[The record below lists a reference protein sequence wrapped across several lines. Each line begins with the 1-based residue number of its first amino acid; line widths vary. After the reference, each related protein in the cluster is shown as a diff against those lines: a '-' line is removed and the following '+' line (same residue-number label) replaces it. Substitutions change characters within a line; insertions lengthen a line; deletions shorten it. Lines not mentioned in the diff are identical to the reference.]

1 MTFIRLARRRTAF
14 VAALTLAVPL
24 TLVVTGPGITVAPG
38 SALAAPAAPT
48 ATSPAPPPGAIA
60 IEADQG
66 IEWQR
71 PSRLVI
77 ARGNAQAVRGDMQL
91 NGQVLTAHYRER
103 PDGSTEVWKIDA
115 EGDVRLKTPGETAFG
130 ERGSFD
136 FDKNLMTLT
145 GDTEVGVT
153 TATSRIT
160 ARKEITYDTRTRTMV
175 ARGDAV
181 AVEEDRT
188 LHGDVITVYLRDKPV
203 EGQSRMRRLEA
214 ERNVRLLTGGDD
226 IRADRGTYDVESGQA
241 TMTGSV
247 KVLRGPNVLTGCR
260 GEANLKTGVSTL
272 FACTDE
278 RRGSTRVQGVIL
290 PDAGKKP

>member
-1 MTFIRLARRRTAF
+1 MTFFRPAWRRTAP
-14 VAALTLAVPL
+14 ALIAVLAL
-24 TLVVTGPGITVAPG
+24 GGAPAPRI
-38 SALAAPAAPT
+38 ALAAPAATTATPT
-48 ATSPAPPPGAIA
+48 APPAGAIA

-71 PSRLVI
+71 QARLVI

-91 NGQVLTAHYRER
+91 NAQVLTAHYRER
-103 PDGSTEVWKIDA
+103 TDGSTEVWKIDA
-115 EGDVRLKTPGETAFG
+115 EGDVILKTPGETAFG
-130 ERGSFD
+130 ERGNFN

-145 GDTEVGVT
+145 GGTEVGVT
-153 TATSRIT
+153 TAGSRIT
-160 ARKEITYDTRTRTMV
+160 ARKEITYDTRTRTMI

-188 LHGDVITVYLRDKPV
+188 LHGDVITVYLRDKPA

-226 IRADRGTYDVESGQA
+226 IRADRGTYDVDSGQA

-247 KVLRGPNVLTGCR
+247 KILRGPNVLTGCR

-290 PDAGKKP
+290 PEAAKKP